1 MLTKWKIAL
10 PLLLGSA
17 VAQQFTD
24 WVYDYDVDYYTSTCK
39 TAINKTLEC
48 NAVPD
53 SIVFQNNEPTDSHL
67 EKLCTKKCE
76 ASLIQTQKDIVKACP
91 VAQNNVTLQ
100 HGGLVTAQ
108 DNIRE
113 LLDGFTK
120 ACLKD
125 PNTGKFCLPIMGS
138 WPLIKDHTREQNCSD
153 CALGAMQLGLNSEL
167 TYNEKV
173 ASEFSVLTKSCQ
185 KTGFDVQV
193 PTKAVTSPAS
203 GTKPSTTMTTI
214 PCETPYT
221 IHAEDTCNGICKS
234 QNVST
239 YAFTQTNRLNIWC
252 DNLPKAGT
260 VVCLPKTCDVYTVE
274 KDDTCG
280 RIAYK
285 FSRYAPG
292 FSMTQLIS
300 WNPTINDVCSNIG
313 HHVGMQICVS
323 PPSLGHL
330 KPSATSSTVAPIT
343 PAPEPSNLAN
353 GTNTQC
359 AQYYNI
365 TKGDTC
371 ADVTLAAGISLKD
384 FYFLNPSV
392 DKKCTNLILG
402 ESYCV
407 RAMGDIETYPGYTST
422 FSKKPGE
429 GIDTDGGP
437 DATLGPGWRTEL
449 PTPVNTEKPLAS
461 GTWDTDKCRVY
472 YKWAELSN
480 DELTQEWNSCEEI
493 ARRYRTTVETLKKW
507 NPSLAEA
514 SPCIINKKDR
524 YCVYLRDEY
533 RSSTTTTTAVDSKP
547 TLATPSATSSST
559 TKAST
564 TKPSEGIPTP
574 SNVAPDT
581 IAGCKNFYTVVSGDY
596 CYSICED
603 NKITQEDFIKWNL
616 SVKKDCSLV
625 QKGLSY
631 CIGR

>member
-1 MLTKWKIAL
+1 M
-10 PLLLGSA
+10 
-17 VAQQFTD
+17 D
-24 WVYDYDVDYYTSTCK
+24 
-39 TAINKTLEC
+39 
-48 NAVPD
+48 
-53 SIVFQNNEPTDSHL
+53 
-67 EKLCTKKCE
+67 
-76 ASLIQTQKDIVKACP
+76 
-91 VAQNNVTLQ
+91 
-100 HGGLVTAQ
+100 
-108 DNIRE
+108 
-113 LLDGFTK
+113 
-120 ACLKD
+120 
-125 PNTGKFCLPIMGS
+125 S

-153 CALGAMQLGLNSEL
+153 CALEAIQLDLNSEL

-173 ASEFSVLTKSCQ
+173 ASKFSVLTES
-185 KTGFDVQV
+185 
-193 PTKAVTSPAS
+193 PNEAVTSPTS
-203 GTKPSTTMTTI
+203 GTKPSTTTTTI
-214 PCETPYT
+214 PCEAPYT
-221 IHAEDTCNGICKS
+221 IHTEDIYNGIYKS
-234 QNVST
+234 QNAST
-239 YAFTQTNRLNIWC
+239 YAFTRTNRLNIWC
-252 DNLPKAGT
+252 DNLLKAGT
-260 VVCLPKTCDVYTVE
+260 IVCLPKTYDVYIVD

-280 RIAYK
+280 GITYK

-300 WNPTINDVCSNIG
+300 WNPTINDVYSNIG
-313 HHVGMQICVS
+313 HHVDMQICIS
-323 PPSLGHL
+323 PPGLGHL
-330 KPSATSSTVAPIT
+330 KLSATSGTDAPIT
-343 PAPEPSNLAN
+343 PAPKPSNLAN
-353 GTNTQC
+353 GTNTQY

-371 ADVTLAAGISLKD
+371 ADITLAAGISLKD

-392 DKKCTNLILG
+392 EKKCTNLILG
-402 ESYCV
+402 ESYC
-407 RAMGDIETYPGYTST
+407 
-422 FSKKPGE
+422 KPSE
-429 GIDTDGGP
+429 GIDTDGEP

-493 ARRYRTTVETLKKW
+493 ARRYRTTVGTLKKW

-514 SPCIINKKDR
+514 SPCIINKKDK

-559 TKAST
+559 TKVST

-574 SNVAPDT
+574 SNVAPET

-603 NKITQEDFIKWNL
+603 NKITQEDFINWNP